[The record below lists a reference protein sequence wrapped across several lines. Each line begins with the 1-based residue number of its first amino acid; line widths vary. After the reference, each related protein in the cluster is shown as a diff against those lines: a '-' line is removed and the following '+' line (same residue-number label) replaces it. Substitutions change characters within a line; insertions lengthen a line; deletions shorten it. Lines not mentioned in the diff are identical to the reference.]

1 MSYRASAW
9 APCIPQETHGRHG
22 VLPASSRT
30 IGAKRIAH
38 TYLLENQI
46 GEMFSIPTTR
56 IRPDANRRL
65 QPIVVSI
72 GARAGGLVG
81 LRVDSGDNFSLQTA
95 NTVRAAMAEG
105 EPVVVSGQLGSF
117 RDATTRLEDR
127 IGVLSTWMRRPR

>member
-1 MSYRASAW
+1 M
-9 APCIPQETHGRHG
+9 
-22 VLPASSRT
+22 
-30 IGAKRIAH
+30 
-38 TYLLENQI
+38 
-46 GEMFSIPTTR
+46 
-56 IRPDANRRL
+56 
-65 QPIVVSI
+65 PIVVSI